1 MAMRYPV
8 MIRRT
13 MTGYSVDVPDVP
25 GCVAT
30 ATSIEAARETIA
42 RALEGH
48 LELTVAAGE
57 PIPPPSQSIEFR
69 FDDGSDEEFCTWVEV
84 DDSDY
89 ATTVGGNH
97 GH

>member
-1 MAMRYPV
+1 MRYPV

-13 MTGYSVDVPDVP
+13 ATGYSVDVPDVP
-25 GCVAT
+25 GCAAT

-57 PIPPPSQSIEFR
+57 PIPSPSQSIEFT
-69 FDDGSDEEFCTWVEV
+69 FNDGSDEELCTWVEV
-84 DDSDY
+84 YVSEH
-89 ATTVGGNH
+89 ATLQP
-97 GH
+97 